1 MIMKSKQLYFNIDI
15 PNFLK
20 EIQGNSTLQ
29 QSYVMRAPMEIM
41 KTKLA
46 LITKRASELND
57 PKLNILMLETK
68 LYEVENHEDIP
79 ELIKQQEDRISRN
92 DFQENPIESPK
103 DGFLTGLTIASIFWV
118 LLFGILC
125 FF

>member
-1 MIMKSKQLYFNIDI
+1 MKSKQLHFNIDI

-20 EIQGNSTLQ
+20 EIQENSTPKQ
-29 QSYVMRAPMEIM
+29 NYVMRAPMEIM

-68 LYEVENHEDIP
+68 LYEVENHKDIH

-103 DGFLTGLTIASIFWV
+103 DGFWMGLIVASIFWA
-118 LLFGILC
+118 LSFTILSLF
-125 FF
+125 